1 MSSRAGQPGGPNR
14 TALLQRELE
23 VYSARHSPAR
33 RVQPPFER
41 YKRTLPQELEDA
53 ARLLLRDF
61 LLATS
66 VPETT
71 DRALVPRD
79 VRDAQTT
86 VAMIRAEWPPDFVR
100 DVESFVAQ
108 VVHRADG
115 TPRRLEDSGAEMFP
129 GKSKDAQRWAGAGG
143 LFRVLQLAS
152 RWYGRQRALGKP
164 GEEPSTADK
173 QVLAERLKVLARQR
187 RERDSPR
194 E

>member
-23 VYSARHSPAR
+23 AFSAVHSPAR

-86 VAMIRAEWPPDFVR
+86 VAMIRAEWPLDFVR

-108 VVHRADG
+108 VVNRSDG

-143 LFRVLQLAS
+143 LFRVLQAGVAFYS
-152 RWYGRQRALGKP
+152 RQNALGRP
-164 GEEPSTADK
+164 GAKPSTAEK
-173 QVLAERLKVLARQR
+173 EQLAVRLKTLAQKR
-187 RERDSPR
+187 RDRDSAR
-194 E
+194 G